1 MASLQDVKRLHTKPP
16 TMKHLFTFSLFL
28 ISTLANAQTACDSL
42 DFVAIKYSPFTD
54 SVIVVQV
61 QNNNQNEI
69 FDYPGFVLLDGN
81 GDTLA
86 LETVNYFGIG
96 SESVHSLVVRP
107 GVHDPIDNFTGT
119 LKLYSGFYETFECEW
134 ALDQSLCAESPCDS
148 MVIGF
153 QNWGGAL
160 VLGSFAWSVLDSS
173 GTVLESGVLD
183 MTVNE
188 QYWFHGMCL
197 EPGEY
202 SYNLYALGE
211 PSGGGPTM
219 TVSSSTV
226 YAAPTISMPFDWF
239 AGNVMPVP
247 FYVHCAQENSPNSI
261 AEAKDE
267 SLLIQRDGEQLSLQS
282 KTAMIQIEV
291 ISADGKLVGT
301 FNPNATRF
309 NLPTQLTNGLYFF
322 RVQTAN
328 GWSVAKA
335 VR

>member
-1 MASLQDVKRLHTKPP
+1 
-16 TMKHLFTFSLFL
+16 MKHLFAFSLFL
-28 ISTLANAQTACDSL
+28 ISTLANAQTVCDSL
-42 DFVAIKYSPFTD
+42 DFVSIKYSPFTD
-54 SVIVVQV
+54 SIIIVDVE
-61 QNNNQNEI
+61 NNNPNEI
-69 FDYPGFVLLDGN
+69 FSYPGFVLLNEN

-86 LETVNYFGIG
+86 KESVFYFGIG
-96 SESVHSLVVRP
+96 EESVHSLDVRA

-134 ALDQSLCAESPCDS
+134 DLDQSLCANAPCDS
-148 MVIGF
+148 LVIGF

-173 GTVLESGVLD
+173 GTVIESGVLD

-188 QYWFHGMCL
+188 QYWFHGLCL

-239 AGNVMPVP
+239 SGNVMEVP
-247 FYVHCAQENSPNSI
+247 FYMHCVSSESPNSI
-261 AEAKDE
+261 SETEAERPF
-267 SLLIQRDGEQLSLQS
+267 IHQTDGQVSLQS
-282 KTAMIQIEV
+282 RTAMLQIDV
-291 ISADGKLVGT
+291 ISADGKLIGT
-301 FNPNATRF
+301 FSPNTNRFSLTRNF
-309 NLPTQLTNGLYFF
+309 Q
-322 RVQTAN
+322 
-328 GWSVAKA
+328 
-335 VR
+335 